1 MPDLFADIPHVR
13 RAAKRDADAVAPL
26 WRALLDEQ
34 AAADARLAVA
44 DDALTRWHNDFPLW
58 LDDGTRLVLV
68 ATDAADDASAEDAGV
83 EGAGAAVV
91 GFAMAHRTAPPPIYA
106 PAAEVFLDELYVA
119 PDARRRGLG
128 TQLVAAV
135 RAWADD
141 LAADRLRLR
150 VLTANAAGQA
160 FWEAQGAAP
169 FSTTRT
175 LELEGAAEDEQDTK
189 PRRRL
194 GF

>member
-1 MPDLFADIPHVR
+1 MPDALFADTPHVR
-13 RAAKRDADAVAPL
+13 RATKRDAAQVAPL

-44 DDALTRWHNDFPLW
+44 DDALDRWHNDFPLW

-68 ATDAADDASAEDAGV
+68 ATDADAAGEEDA
-83 EGAGAAVV
+83 AGDAPVV
-91 GFAMAHRTAPPPIYA
+91 GFAMAHRTAPAPIYA
-106 PAAEVFLDELYVA
+106 PASEVFLDELYVA

-160 FWEAQGAAP
+160 FWEAQRATP